1 MLTAAP
7 TVLPRTAHKTGR
19 PSRPRRPPRR
29 RTAAPDTRPQPWSP
43 RQRPPILPGSFQIPL
58 MRNGTRSHHPRQ
70 ILPVGR
76 SAGPPRLFSRTQ
88 CVFGFAHLPVN
99 ASRSELRRA
108 PSEGVM
114 LDIPLVH
121 PVTNTSKCSNV
132 WRDSRR
138 LADEDDGARRI
149 LDLHGFEASEPC
161 ALAISR
167 SGPTEIGCFDALPVR
182 QASLGSDA
190 SCPPRQLRRRR
201 AKQRATAQIGLRL
214 GRDSVGRG
222 VARRWS
228 EKRGSA

>member
-7 TVLPRTAHKTGR
+7 TALPRTAHKTGR
-19 PSRPRRPPRR
+19 PPRR
-29 RTAAPDTRPQPWSP
+29 RTPTPRCMAPTVVPTTTTSHIPWIVP
-43 RQRPPILPGSFQIPL
+43 NPL
-58 MRNGTRSHHPRQ
+58 TRNGTRSYRTCQ
-70 ILPVGR
+70 IFAVGR
-76 SAGPPRLFSRTQ
+76 SAGSRRSSRGRNAF
-88 CVFGFAHLPVN
+88 FGFAHLPVN

-132 WRDSRR
+132 LRDSRR

-190 SCPPRQLRRRR
+190 SCPPRQLPRRR